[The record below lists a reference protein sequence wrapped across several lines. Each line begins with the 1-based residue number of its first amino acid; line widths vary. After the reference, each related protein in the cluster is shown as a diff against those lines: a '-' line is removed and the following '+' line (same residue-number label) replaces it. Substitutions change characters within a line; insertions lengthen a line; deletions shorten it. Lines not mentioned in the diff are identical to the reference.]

1 MALVTV
7 ALLLPLGGLA
17 VEGDGDGFGIGG
29 VVAAIWAYVREALT
43 ASDATL
49 RAEVVT
55 CWAWSALALA
65 SRMVE

>member
-7 ALLLPLGGLA
+7 TLLLPLGGLT
-17 VEGDGDGFGIGG
+17 VGGDGDGFGFGE
-29 VVAAIWAYVREALT
+29 VVAAIWAYVREAL
-43 ASDATL
+43 AAVDATL
-49 RAEVVT
+49 RAEVAT